1 MWLGLELSESMA
13 VQVAANAGTSPLTV
27 LNVQLPFPLTALCTW
42 VLRAKLKVLTASAI
56 LKGTVTTSKKE
67 RYALDSGSAIVRVIA
82 QVTPTQDTF
91 QCPGFSLK
99 RFLKLSLRARA

>member
-67 RYALDSGSAIVRVIA
+67 RYALDSGVGNCQSHSPGDAYTGYISMSRIFIEEVPKA
-82 QVTPTQDTF
+82 Q
-91 QCPGFSLK
+91 S
-99 RFLKLSLRARA
+99 